1 MQAARCG
8 DASPRHHYSFM
19 RSIPILGIDPSMAN
33 FGLARMMLNLETL
46 ELTAEGIR
54 TIQTEP
60 QRGNKKVVR
69 QNSDD
74 LRRAKEL
81 FEGFQEVAK
90 GCIVG
95 FTEVPSGSQHSRS
108 ALGFGM
114 SIGILA
120 SSPIQ
125 LIEVMPIETKLA
137 SVGKKTAEK
146 HEIIAWAAGLYPDLP
161 WLRYESDV
169 APSKK
174 CPRGRKTGD
183 LHDDNEHMADAIG
196 VVHAGIQTVQFTQ
209 LLSIWKASAA
219 NFLAV
224 QQGQSI

>member
-1 MQAARCG
+1 
-8 DASPRHHYSFM
+8 M
-19 RSIPILGIDPSMAN
+19 RAIPILGIDPSMAN
-33 FGLARMMLNLETL
+33 FGLARMLLDLDTL
-46 ELTAEGIR
+46 DLTAESVR
-54 TIQTEP
+54 TISTEP

-74 LRRAKEL
+74 LRRGREL
-81 FEGFQEVAK
+81 FVGFQEAAK

-120 SSPIQ
+120 SSPID
-125 LIEVMPIETKLA
+125 LIEVMPLETKMA

-146 HEIIAWAAGLYPDLP
+146 HEIVAWAAGLYPNMP

-169 APSKK
+169 KPSKK
-174 CPRGRKTGD
+174 CPEGRSAGD
-183 LHDDNEHMADAIG
+183 LHDDNEHMADACA
-196 VVHAGIQTVQFTQ
+196 VVHAGIRTVQFKQ
-209 LLSIWKASAA
+209 LLSIWRASTA

-224 QQGQSI
+224 QQG